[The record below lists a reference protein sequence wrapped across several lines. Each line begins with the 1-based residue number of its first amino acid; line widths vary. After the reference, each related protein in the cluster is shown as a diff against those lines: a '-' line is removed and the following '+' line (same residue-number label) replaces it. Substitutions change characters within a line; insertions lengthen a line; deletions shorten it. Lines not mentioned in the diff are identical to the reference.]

1 MSVYRKVD
9 PRVHSDRKYR
19 ALSDSGKLL
28 FLTLLTHSNMTALG
42 ALQTTAAG
50 LAEEMGWDLAQLK
63 KAMSELTRAGL
74 VQHDNPG
81 RLVWLPNFFRFNQP
95 ENPNVVVGWG
105 KAFEKLPDSR
115 LLNAIAASAEAATLG
130 RKETFTAALS
140 RGLREAAAKGSPNR
154 FPNGSPKGLP
164 DGSAD
169 GMPNQE
175 QEQEQEQ
182 EPRETSTR
190 VGGDPPP
197 RAHTHEGV
205 RDPAAPGLRAVG

>member
-9 PRVHSDRKYR
+9 PRVHADRKYR
-19 ALSDSGKLL
+19 GLSDSGKLL
-28 FLTLLTHSNMTALG
+28 FLTLLTHSGMTALG

-50 LAEEMGWDLAQLK
+50 LAEEMGWDVAQLK

-81 RLVWLPNFFRFNQP
+81 RLVWLPNFLRYNQP
-95 ENPNVVVGWG
+95 ENPNVVIGWG

-130 RKETFTAALS
+130 RKETFFLALS
-140 RGLREAAAKGSPNR
+140 KGLLQASGKGPGNR
-154 FPNGSPKGLP
+154 SKNGS
-164 DGSAD
+164 ANRTA
-169 GMPNQE
+169 NQE

-182 EPRETSTR
+182 EPRETSAQA
-190 VGGDPPP
+190 GGDPPP
-197 RAHTHEGV
+197 RTSAHTHEGGREV
-205 RDPAAPGLRAVG
+205 ASPSLRVVG